1 MENFMFVLRWPLLPL
16 KIHTEICSPF
26 ELGQCLLALFFF
38 FFNSLLP
45 PPSPVAC
52 PILRANAVHSYRS
65 CVNSRPF
72 NRAHS
77 SSSARVDVLCKISC
91 AVSFCLSMPPL
102 YSDHGLLVGM
112 WDPVGT
118 DAHSWNLLLSAPVC
132 GIVVMPTVCTS
143 LQKFFP
149 AEKQWA
155 LGLSIPKS
163 CFGIVSLTCRLCQN
177 PVSSLMQH
185 ITLSQVFAFF

>member
-1 MENFMFVLRWPLLPL
+1 MIATLADIVPNFSFWGGFILFYFGLLLFTKSQMENFMFVLRWQLLPL

-112 WDPVGT
+112 
-118 DAHSWNLLLSAPVC
+118 
-132 GIVVMPTVCTS
+132 
-143 LQKFFP
+143 
-149 AEKQWA
+149 
-155 LGLSIPKS
+155 
-163 CFGIVSLTCRLCQN
+163 
-177 PVSSLMQH
+177 
-185 ITLSQVFAFF
+185 

>member
-1 MENFMFVLRWPLLPL
+1 MESFMFVLRWPLTAL
-16 KIHTEICSPF
+16 KNPHWYMQSLWIGSVPSRSFFFLI
-26 ELGQCLLALFFF
+26 LFFH
-38 FFNSLLP
+38 LP
-45 PPSPVAC
+45 RLYPC
-52 PILRANAVHSYRS
+52 PILRENAMHCYRR

-72 NRAHS
+72 NLAHS
-77 SSSARVDVLCKISC
+77 SSSARIDVLCKISC

-102 YSDHGLLVGM
+102 YSNHGLLVGM

-118 DAHSWNLLLSAPVC
+118 DAHSWDLLLSAPVC

-185 ITLSQVFAFF
+185 IILSQVFAFF